1 MGLGDSLVCL
11 GSQIWDRRGFLLN
24 GGRTMQELL
33 GIGWVLLGLVA
44 WFLLCQA
51 FNKALDWLFGKWD
64 INGKDD

>member
-1 MGLGDSLVCL
+1 MCISAITETGEAS
-11 GSQIWDRRGFLLN
+11 SS